1 MMRVPVSGR
10 MDIATGE
17 MTFEYIECE
26 ERKFAEFMVGIAL
39 QVMSNK
45 QNSLPPL
52 KEQ

>member
-10 MDIATGE
+10 MNIATGE

-26 ERKFAEFMVGIAL
+26 EKQFAEIMVGVAL

-45 QNSLPPL
+45 QNSPSPI
-52 KEQ
+52 KE